1 MTFKGSS
8 FYQFEVQIETVFQQ
22 KQSVVININTK
33 NDKFIDL
40 QLENSKDIVF
50 RYEEFKLKVIFY
62 YLQCDPIEKLKKV
75 NEKILLKIEQI
86 INLQNNLNI
95 NFENQ
100 TMDNEH
106 TINIQPY
113 ILVLDQ
119 QYDIKITVSDV
130 NNSQIFQEI
139 IHSFQVKKSQQI
151 VKIQGLS
158 NIQSFSNS
166 FYVNAFI
173 DNLDLSPSE
182 KEVQKNNNYGI
193 KTKWKCITAKSQ
205 SDCRDYK
212 NDLIVDP
219 NMEQNIL
226 QIKVQEKSLEAYN
239 LYYFILEGEKDGI
252 VVQDI
257 SSFIILEQNIPPLN
271 SITSINDFSQRIN
284 LNQQIFVQLNYEGKN
299 NLDNLFFSGA
309 VLYQNDVKNT
319 IKFFHNQVRFQTWN
333 YFNDFLNEE
342 ENSYQIRFAVF
353 DPQYI
358 MPSLIIFSLKA
369 NLPPLNCLFKNFNN
383 QQQEIFSLKQNYVFQ
398 INNCQD
404 QDQPLYYNFF
414 YYKSQEDFQYEILN
428 PQFTKRYALNVKSTI
443 SRISTILPFGAK
455 VIIGCVFDNLGAV
468 RNMTQNVEIKN
479 SYENVQQYVQ
489 LVQETYKIII
499 QIPFKQQI
507 VIQLCILVQDIVS
520 NILINEELKQDQNLI
535 KIVKNIYEDLL
546 FQQQKFNDNQDV
558 QVQIQMTINL
568 IPQNLLDQIM
578 NILKYKDILDYLSK
592 IEQTLIEQEN
602 IIKKIQAKDVQQYQQ
617 YFSSIQLVL
626 QQVSS
631 IQSIQKQTEGNFR
644 MRKYFFRQQYV
655 GLIQL
660 SSEILNLNVIP
671 NESQISQKNIVK
683 SQKVSFKFLKQNYL
697 TNSYENN
704 EQQQNQDDFNDNEQN
719 YENKQLFQVFD
730 NQITYQVVNNQT
742 NEIQK
747 QPINTQLA
755 NTFTLPNPSN
765 STTGFSC
772 LTQINNKW
780 EQGNCN
786 KVQQINKKKL
796 VSSVICQCKKQGK
809 QTLVDDI
816 ESIFTDN
823 QNLKNMFSEQGIENL
838 KNFSEWYKYVTVW
851 IIYISN
857 QFYIIFLVYLRQKDK
872 AAIAKEKITDQI
884 KQNYI
889 KKSSL
894 HFNDQGIFLIFYY
907 YFLIYILKYKFK
919 MKLDQN
925 YIQIMFQV
933 GNKIV
938 LKKVIIIYS
947 LIKIIIQKKIQKK
960 INNKIKQLNKFN
972 IISNLTKNKFQNIRQ
987 QLQIKR
993 DFIQKIKYSQNNI
1006 KIENKN
1012 RQNQNTQ
1019 QITNIIDQVKNEQFS
1034 PLSNKIFVY
1043 KLNKNKQKICAH
1055 VLYFHQKEL
1064 NLQEINSHNKIIII
1078 LQILIQKI
1086 VNNYRTQ
1093 GKVLCNQYIYQ
1104 NLNFVSQNKNQIYI
1118 QNLFL
1123 YLKINKN
1130 YREKNKRIW
1139 KTQ

>member
-1 MTFKGSS
+1 MRDFVFSVYYCLNGCSSCINAISCTNCIQGYYLDNSICVQNCPIGKYKNDINRNCTSQNVSCIQECPIGKFKNDSDRTCTLCNNSCSSCTSLNQCQSCNQGFYLDNSVCVQECSVGKFKNNSDRTCTSCDNSCSSCTSLNICQSCNQGFYLDNTICVQECPIGKFKNNLNNTCTLCDNSCTQCTSLSICQSCNQGFYLDNSVCVQECPIGKFKNNPDRTCTSCDNSCSSCTSLSICQSCNQGFYLENVSCIQECPIGNCSSCTSTTLCQSCNLNFFLDNSLCVSECPIGKFKNNSNRTCTSCDSKCENCTSLTLCQSCNLGFFFDNQSCLIDCQQGKYKNASNRQCSFCDNKCKSCDNGLTCNGCFGNRVGDQCDCPLYSIFSNDYQKQCFECKNVLIGCGQCTINECISCIPDLYFDFNQLKQCDSCQELNVQIIFSNDFELLFVNFDYFNLGVITNLILNNSNFQNDQQKSRFSYLLCSEVLNQQFITQKLSNDIACSFIQNKLTIRLSPQSIINKDDIIVIKENVFKITYKGVECTQFIQKIKGKIIYDQNPLSPIITINSPTLISKCDELFIQISQLQNIGKRIPKSINWISIASSESQQFINQLNAQLQQQQNNFILVIPSMTFKGSS

-507 VIQLCILVQDIVS
+507 VIQL
-520 NILINEELKQDQNLI
+520 
-535 KIVKNIYEDLL
+535 
-546 FQQQKFNDNQDV
+546 
-558 QVQIQMTINL
+558 
-568 IPQNLLDQIM
+568 
-578 NILKYKDILDYLSK
+578 
-592 IEQTLIEQEN
+592 
-602 IIKKIQAKDVQQYQQ
+602 
-617 YFSSIQLVL
+617 
-626 QQVSS
+626 
-631 IQSIQKQTEGNFR
+631 
-644 MRKYFFRQQYV
+644 
-655 GLIQL
+655 
-660 SSEILNLNVIP
+660 
-671 NESQISQKNIVK
+671 
-683 SQKVSFKFLKQNYL
+683 
-697 TNSYENN
+697 
-704 EQQQNQDDFNDNEQN
+704 
-719 YENKQLFQVFD
+719 
-730 NQITYQVVNNQT
+730 
-742 NEIQK
+742 
-747 QPINTQLA
+747 
-755 NTFTLPNPSN
+755 
-765 STTGFSC
+765 
-772 LTQINNKW
+772 
-780 EQGNCN
+780 
-786 KVQQINKKKL
+786 
-796 VSSVICQCKKQGK
+796 
-809 QTLVDDI
+809 
-816 ESIFTDN
+816 
-823 QNLKNMFSEQGIENL
+823 
-838 KNFSEWYKYVTVW
+838 
-851 IIYISN
+851 
-857 QFYIIFLVYLRQKDK
+857 
-872 AAIAKEKITDQI
+872 
-884 KQNYI
+884 
-889 KKSSL
+889 
-894 HFNDQGIFLIFYY
+894 
-907 YFLIYILKYKFK
+907 
-919 MKLDQN
+919 
-925 YIQIMFQV
+925 
-933 GNKIV
+933 
-938 LKKVIIIYS
+938 
-947 LIKIIIQKKIQKK
+947 
-960 INNKIKQLNKFN
+960 
-972 IISNLTKNKFQNIRQ
+972 
-987 QLQIKR
+987 
-993 DFIQKIKYSQNNI
+993 
-1006 KIENKN
+1006 
-1012 RQNQNTQ
+1012 
-1019 QITNIIDQVKNEQFS
+1019 
-1034 PLSNKIFVY
+1034 
-1043 KLNKNKQKICAH
+1043 
-1055 VLYFHQKEL
+1055 
-1064 NLQEINSHNKIIII
+1064 
-1078 LQILIQKI
+1078 
-1086 VNNYRTQ
+1086 
-1093 GKVLCNQYIYQ
+1093 
-1104 NLNFVSQNKNQIYI
+1104 
-1118 QNLFL
+1118 
-1123 YLKINKN
+1123 
-1130 YREKNKRIW
+1130 
-1139 KTQ
+1139 